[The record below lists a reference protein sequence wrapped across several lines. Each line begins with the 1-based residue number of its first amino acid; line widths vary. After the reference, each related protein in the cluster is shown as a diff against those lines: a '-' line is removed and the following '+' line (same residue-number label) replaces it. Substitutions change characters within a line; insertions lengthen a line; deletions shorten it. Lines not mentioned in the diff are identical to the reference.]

1 MIKRYLILT
10 LTLCLFGGIHSNA
23 QTWTWTQVGAD
34 IDGEAAYDYS
44 GSSVSLSSDGSTV
57 AIGAWKN
64 DGNGTDAGHVRVY
77 KNINGTWTQVGADID
92 GEAWFDW
99 SGWSVSLNNDGSTV
113 AIGAEKNYGNG
124 TSAGHVRIY
133 KNVSGTWTQVGS
145 DIDGEAAGDLSGSSV
160 SLSGDGNTVA
170 IGATGNDGNAINAG
184 HVRIYKDTNGTWT
197 QVGADIDGEAVY

>member
-34 IDGEAAYDYS
+34 IDGEAAYDWLGYS
-44 GSSVSLSSDGSTV
+44 ISLSSDGSTV

-92 GEAWFDW
+92 GEAAGDN
-99 SGWSVSLNNDGSTV
+99 SGSSVSLNSDGNIV
-113 AIGAEKNYGNG
+113 AIGAEGNDGNG
-124 TSAGHVRIY
+124 SNAGHVRIY
-133 KNVSGTWTQVGS
+133 KNIS
-145 DIDGEAAGDLSGSSV
+145 
-160 SLSGDGNTVA
+160 
-170 IGATGNDGNAINAG
+170 
-184 HVRIYKDTNGTWT
+184 GTWT
-197 QVGADIDGEAVY
+197 QVGADIDGEAAGDGSGFSVSLSSNGSTVAIGAHWNGPLTGHVRIYKNISGTWT